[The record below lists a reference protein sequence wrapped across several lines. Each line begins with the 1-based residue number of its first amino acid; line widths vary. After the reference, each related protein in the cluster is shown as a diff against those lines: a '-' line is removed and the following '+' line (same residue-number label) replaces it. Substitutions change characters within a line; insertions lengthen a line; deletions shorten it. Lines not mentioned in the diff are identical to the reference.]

1 MKKTF
6 ITCLALLAISLCLF
20 VSCSAENTA
29 VNEMNDVAYV
39 TFGRD
44 SRDFSASYLV
54 QSYDELYWFYTA
66 KKADNYGTTG
76 ATTGLTKAPSKGNG
90 KGIGSGTVG
99 PFSQGK
105 WTFTLSAY
113 ASLNGNTP
121 DESTCVY
128 ESKEIIVTLKGGE
141 TKAIPVTVSPVG
153 ETGLIKFKDAYFQYK
168 DGGEEASKFMIRAV
182 GKSATYELSNDED
195 YITSHDGT
203 IRIRLTKNGNEYIIA
218 FVEQDGKL
226 SDSISTPVDYYT
238 CTAYAY
244 LAESTTPLAT
254 CTFGLSVYGNA
265 TTVVSGPLTENPD
278 SKVSFDVA
286 ASDIKTFLGSN
297 TEKKVE
303 VKVAP
308 VSGQSTTVD
317 FNNANNIDK
326 NATYAVNVEAL
337 SANAAN
343 DAFQFSNI
351 TEKGK
356 ETLGSVK
363 LSLTQIKDGIATDV
377 NKFGSGTDEYVT
389 VSTYIDTG
397 LTGDIS
403 VVYNGIGDAPIF
415 TGEGLGYDSKTG
427 IITFRTNHFSEF
439 FIVRDGNVY
448 NKNQNRY
455 YYSLE
460 DAINKA
466 NTNEQ
471 LVLMNNTSLNS
482 DLTIEKSIEI
492 DLSQKTL
499 TIKQVV
505 LPESKFPYEVI
516 FTNGN
521 ITGEG
526 KNAFTTYQNS
536 TLGFDN
542 IKIDYKGNVE
552 NDTNTVVYIY
562 QGSHPSYLDINN
574 STISIS
580 SPLYSLAISSNAKKG
595 TDMIYVDINESEI
608 TAKANN
614 GEDSTGILI
623 NVPSVV
629 EINKSNISG
638 QRQGAI
644 IRGGNATISNSKITS
659 SGLETEFTDYTN
671 SNWKGGNEVPLAAL
685 VIGNRTDNS
694 YRYPTTV
701 TIDNVTLSTTD
712 ENRKLMYV
720 YQNEGAPEVTVSGT
734 LKDLYDS
741 NAKENKRIFFNDAS
755 SIKSLGLFNLA
766 ANKENTE
773 GKTVTINLGDESF
786 KDIAYSEHSTG
797 YTAKGLLIG
806 NTSLNSYNAEQD
818 KNRKEF
824 NLIIEDGSITS
835 SSTGY
840 SSIDDFKN
848 TSVYML
854 LPNINTNVTFK
865 NVVFN
870 GVFSYDVQIYTGP
883 WSSLKSIKFEDS
895 TFNGIIVGYS
905 PADENTFIRCKF
917 ENYKNETDA
926 NNSNPIWWRANRGSW
941 DEGGL
946 QSTSLKKFIFIENHV
961 KGTRPVKIERIGMA
975 MSNLDFTPEI
985 KILDNK
991 FDISS
996 QPGDTGTKNMA
1007 INIGQYDG
1015 ASYYHL
1021 YDDGNTIST
1030 NTASLYTAALN
1041 SGSNQWVEVKGTKIM
1056 DRNGND
1062 KTITALVWKTTTN
1075 ETFEMKSIQ

>member
-226 SDSISTPVDYYT
+226 SNSISAPVDYYT

-244 LAESTTPLAT
+244 LPDSTTPLAT

-265 TTVVSGPLTENPD
+265 TTVVSGRLLENPN

-317 FNNANNIDK
+317 FTNANNIDN

-377 NKFGSGTDEYVT
+377 KEFGEDGGYVT
-389 VSTYIDTG
+389 VSTYIGEG
-397 LTGDIS
+397 LASDSIS
-403 VVYNGIGDAPIF
+403 VVYNGDGAAPVFNGD
-415 TGEGLGYDSKTG
+415 GLGYDSKTG

-466 NTNEQ
+466 NTNETIVLQ
-471 LVLMNNTSLNS
+471 KPLKIEKTISINKDINIDLGGNNNGITSDSSRVFLIIDGTTTIDNGAITSTLNVDLVENTNYSTSSTIRVSSNDSSNANPRLIIEKDATIKAGNS
-482 DLTIEKSIEI
+482 YGVGAFGKSASAAVDVYGTIEAYYSALAGNGSLDWQNQDVEFNVYEESKLISKASSAIYQPNNGVTNIFGGSIEGNSAI
-492 DLSQKTL
+492 EIRSGKLNIESG
-499 TIKQVV
+499 V
-505 LPESKFPYEVI
+505 LKSNASKYEVVSNKSGSTTEGAAI
-516 FTNGN
+516 AIAQHTTRLPINVNIVGGEFSGVVAFSEKDPQDGEAKDITIN
-521 ITGEG
+521 ITGGKFTSTDKSENKQTVVSDDIKGFISGGEFDNKPADDYIADGYFYSNGKIAKVQGTVNVNGEEIKIANISDVADIESKNITVDVEKDSSLTLDNGFFNEENNNGNSKDISLIGKLDSNDNPVSTVDVITNAVTAEGGELNYQRGSSFSFENLTIQAGEGDFDGIVCDELVYKNCTIKGKLTLYGKATFINCTFENEMGDQYSIWTWGGTDVKFENCTFNTNGKAILLYGQATESKPTNLVVNNCVFNDRNNGTAGKAAIEIGNDYNATYTLTVTNATVNGFAKG
-526 KNAFTTYQNS
+526 KNTDSKLWANKNS
-536 TLGFDN
+536 MDAEHL
-542 IKIDYKGNVE
+542 
-552 NDTNTVVYIY
+552 
-562 QGSHPSYLDINN
+562 
-574 STISIS
+574 
-580 SPLYSLAISSNAKKG
+580 
-595 TDMIYVDINESEI
+595 
-608 TAKANN
+608 
-614 GEDSTGILI
+614 
-623 NVPSVV
+623 
-629 EINKSNISG
+629 
-638 QRQGAI
+638 
-644 IRGGNATISNSKITS
+644 
-659 SGLETEFTDYTN
+659 
-671 SNWKGGNEVPLAAL
+671 
-685 VIGNRTDNS
+685 
-694 YRYPTTV
+694 TV
-701 TIDNVTLSTTD
+701 TID
-712 ENRKLMYV
+712 
-720 YQNEGAPEVTVSGT
+720 
-734 LKDLYDS
+734 
-741 NAKENKRIFFNDAS
+741 
-755 SIKSLGLFNLA
+755 
-766 ANKENTE
+766 
-773 GKTVTINLGDESF
+773 
-786 KDIAYSEHSTG
+786 
-797 YTAKGLLIG
+797 
-806 NTSLNSYNAEQD
+806 
-818 KNRKEF
+818 
-824 NLIIEDGSITS
+824 
-835 SSTGY
+835 
-840 SSIDDFKN
+840 
-848 TSVYML
+848 
-854 LPNINTNVTFK
+854 
-865 NVVFN
+865 
-870 GVFSYDVQIYTGP
+870 
-883 WSSLKSIKFEDS
+883 
-895 TFNGIIVGYS
+895 
-905 PADENTFIRCKF
+905 
-917 ENYKNETDA
+917 
-926 NNSNPIWWRANRGSW
+926 
-941 DEGGL
+941 
-946 QSTSLKKFIFIENHV
+946 
-961 KGTRPVKIERIGMA
+961 
-975 MSNLDFTPEI
+975 
-985 KILDNK
+985 
-991 FDISS
+991 
-996 QPGDTGTKNMA
+996 
-1007 INIGQYDG
+1007 
-1015 ASYYHL
+1015 
-1021 YDDGNTIST
+1021 
-1030 NTASLYTAALN
+1030 
-1041 SGSNQWVEVKGTKIM
+1041 GTKI
-1056 DRNGND
+1056 
-1062 KTITALVWKTTTN
+1062 
-1075 ETFEMKSIQ
+1075 Q

>member
-20 VSCSAENTA
+20 VSCSAENEA

-39 TFGRD
+39 TFGRE
-44 SRDFSASYLV
+44 SRDFSASYIV

-66 KKADNYGTTG
+66 EKADNYGTTG
-76 ATTGLTKAPSKGNG
+76 QITTLKEAPSKENG

-113 ASLNGNTP
+113 ASLNEDKTP
-121 DESTCVY
+121 KTETCVY
-128 ESKEIIVTLKGGE
+128 KSEEISVTLTGGE

-153 ETGLIKFKDAYFQYK
+153 ENGVIQFKDAYFQYK
-168 DGGEEASKFMIRAV
+168 DGGKEASKFMIRAV
-182 GKSATYELSNDED
+182 GNKGTTYVLSNDED
-195 YITSHDGT
+195 YIKAHVGT
-203 IRIRLTKNGNEYIIA
+203 IKITLGQDSNGYKIA
-218 FVEQDGKL
+218 FVEENGKL
-226 SDSISTPVDYYT
+226 SNSISAPVDYYT

-244 LAESTTPLAT
+244 LDSSLTPLAT

-278 SKVSFDVA
+278 SNVSFDVA
-286 ASDIKTFLGSN
+286 ESDIKTFLGGNGS
-297 TEKKVE
+297 KE
-303 VKVAP
+303 VTVNVAP

-317 FNNANNIDK
+317 FTKASNIVDG
-326 NATYAVNVEAL
+326 ATYAVNVEAL

-377 NKFGSGTDEYVT
+377 REFGEDGGYVT
-389 VSTYIDTG
+389 VSTYIGEG
-397 LTGDIS
+397 LASDSIS
-403 VVYNGIGDAPIF
+403 VVYNGDGAAPVFNGD
-415 TGEGLGYDSKTG
+415 GLGYDSKTG

-608 TAKANN
+608 TARANN

-659 SGLETEFTDYTN
+659 SGVETEFTDYTN

-685 VIGNRTDNS
+685 VIGNRTPGS
-694 YRYPTTV
+694 YKYETTV
-701 TIDNVTLSTTD
+701 TLNNVKLETG
-712 ENRKLMYV
+712 EKAVRKAMYV
-720 YQNEGAPEVTVSGT
+720 YQESDDYPVIVLGSLST
-734 LKDLYDS
+734 DS
-741 NAKENKRIFFNDAS
+741 ERTINVIDGKENKASVNVDKGIATVSDAS
-755 SIKSLGLFNLA
+755 SIVTSFANLA
-766 ANKENTE
+766 
-773 GKTVTINLGDESF
+773 
-786 KDIAYSEHSTG
+786 
-797 YTAKGLLIG
+797 
-806 NTSLNSYNAEQD
+806 
-818 KNRKEF
+818 
-824 NLIIEDGSITS
+824 DGS
-835 SSTGY
+835 
-840 SSIDDFKN
+840 
-848 TSVYML
+848 V
-854 LPNINTNVTFK
+854 VTLS
-865 NVVFN
+865 N
-870 GVFSYDVQIYTGP
+870 GLTTKLD
-883 WSSLKSIKFEDS
+883 SIK
-895 TFNGIIVGYS
+895 
-905 PADENTFIRCKF
+905 
-917 ENYKNETDA
+917 
-926 NNSNPIWWRANRGSW
+926 
-941 DEGGL
+941 
-946 QSTSLKKFIFIENHV
+946 
-961 KGTRPVKIERIGMA
+961 
-975 MSNLDFTPEI
+975 DFT
-985 KILDNK
+985 
-991 FDISS
+991 
-996 QPGDTGTKNMA
+996 
-1007 INIGQYDG
+1007 
-1015 ASYYHL
+1015 
-1021 YDDGNTIST
+1021 
-1030 NTASLYTAALN
+1030 
-1041 SGSNQWVEVKGTKIM
+1041 
-1056 DRNGND
+1056 
-1062 KTITALVWKTTTN
+1062 
-1075 ETFEMKSIQ
+1075 